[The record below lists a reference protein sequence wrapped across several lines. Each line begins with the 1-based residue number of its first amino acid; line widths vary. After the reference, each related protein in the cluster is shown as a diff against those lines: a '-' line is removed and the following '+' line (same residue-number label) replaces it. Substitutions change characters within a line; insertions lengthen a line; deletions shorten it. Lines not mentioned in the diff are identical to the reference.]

1 MFARRGI
8 IGNTWIINDYGLTYK
23 KNNDILYL
31 GSESYTNSS
40 LIKDEPMN
48 YTPKGRKLLVGQEKI
63 YTQKEIENAAAQG
76 KTLVNDTTCWAFS
89 ASDKY
94 PGNDDDLYPI
104 NFGVT
109 TAGELYSQ
117 KGTIGGWII
126 TQNAITSPASL
137 NNHYLILD
145 AQNNCI
151 KTDDGSFEIEG
162 NTGTLRLKAGTGDS
176 NNTEAGLL
184 YLADYLIMG
193 RTIPEV
199 IKVDSHTKEKEEETA
214 RTIGAGATDDYG
226 WGSVKVEG
234 VQINTKSQKWIKN
247 LNFKLKPETCN
258 YLQFLDDNGEHRID
272 STSGRPGAVL
282 VTGPKYYKN
291 DKTEE
296 YDKTKA
302 YDMATIFYPVK
313 DGGILGLSGH
323 RWNIMAQDIDANL
336 IYSSGGINGY
346 EMYENFERLA
356 TQVWVT
362 NALADVWNALAAV
375 SREASI
381 ASKNS
386 NAKSIVD
393 VNWDGSTVA
402 EQGGCYNLG
411 LKFTTG
417 NGSTF
422 YSSGKC
428 PVAGDSHNHSCTLEV
443 SGTSLNLNIQ
453 KPSNNGSGKTSTS
466 LSHSHTVTGT
476 MSADG
481 TFSGTVSDANF
492 NSATATFEI
501 DCSAWLIARVHEI
514 FNANTVVEAYVNAP
528 DDEYSGTA
536 TASAIAKLSYGEK
549 ESSKNYSNTETNKDT
564 WSCTASHGCG
574 YIYHEGDT
582 RTVGGVKQKLT
593 WVSYA

>member
-1 MFARRGI
+1 
-8 IGNTWIINDYGLTYK
+8 
-23 KNNDILYL
+23 
-31 GSESYTNSS
+31 
-40 LIKDEPMN
+40 
-48 YTPKGRKLLVGQEKI
+48 
-63 YTQKEIENAAAQG
+63 
-76 KTLVNDTTCWAFS
+76 
-89 ASDKY
+89 
-94 PGNDDDLYPI
+94 
-104 NFGVT
+104 
-109 TAGELYSQ
+109 
-117 KGTIGGWII
+117 
-126 TQNAITSPASL
+126 L

-151 KTDDGSFEIEG
+151 KTDDGSFKIEG

-226 WGSVKVEG
+226 WGSVKVKG

-247 LNFKLKPETCN
+247 LNFKLTPETCN
-258 YLQFLDDNGEHRID
+258 YLQFLDDNKNHRID

-291 DKTEE
+291 DKTGE
-296 YDKTKA
+296 YDKTTE
-302 YDMATIFYPVK
+302 YDMATIFYAVK

-362 NALADVWNALAAV
+362 NALADVWNAIAAV
-375 SREASI
+375 SNEASN
-381 ASKNS
+381 ASKKS
-386 NAKSIVD
+386 NAKSIVE
-393 VNWDGSTVA
+393 VNWDGSTISA
-402 EQGGCYNLG
+402 QGGCYNLG

-417 NGSTF
+417 SGATF

-428 PVAGDSHNHSCTLEV
+428 PVAGDSHNHTCSLTR
-443 SGTSLNLNIQ
+443 SGTTLYLNIQ
-453 KPSNNGSGKTSTS
+453 KPSGNGTGKDDVS
-466 LSHSHTVTGT
+466 LSHSHTVTGK

-501 DCSAWLIARVHEI
+501 DCSEWLIARVHEI
-514 FNANTVVEAYVNAP
+514 FAASTTVTTTVTIEGDGNT
-528 DDEYSGTA
+528 SGTA
-536 TASAIAKLSYGEK
+536 TATSTAELTYGNHTTPVTGTAASA
-549 ESSKNYSNTETNKDT
+549 N
-564 WSCTASHGCG
+564 WSCNGPHNPPC
-574 YIYHEGDT
+574 YRDHEGDYNESGT
-582 RTVGGVKQKLT
+582 KRL
-593 WVSYA
+593 